1 MVADLAVNI
10 SANIKD
16 LQRNI
21 GKAKA
26 TLKNFGSSA
35 TSIGATLSASV
46 TLPII
51 GMGGV
56 ALKTASDFEQLEVR
70 LQTLTGSAKAGRKQ
84 FELLQKFSAGTP
96 FQLQDLVKA
105 NNTLLGFGLSAEDS
119 FTALQ
124 QLGDV
129 ASATGAD
136 LQSIAVAFGQSSAE
150 GKLFTRDIRQFINQG
165 VPAVDLLAE
174 SMGVAR
180 SEVFTLAEEGKIS
193 FKVLQDAIS
202 QATSAGG
209 KFAGATKAQSQT
221 IAGLF
226 STLRDNVSLA
236 LGELGKEIVDALDLE
251 TLIKNAT
258 EKIQIITDVF
268 KNLEDDVKRN
278 LIGLAAVLGAAGPVA
293 VALGGLAIIIS
304 SISLPVIGLVAL
316 ISGLAYI
323 FGSAFS
329 QAGSFVGG
337 FKLIFAKIVNG
348 VIDDVIRMTGALSNL
363 PFGVGS
369 TFASITGTLIK
380 FKADTKEQSDAF
392 TPIADGVNLFTNTLS
407 SLKTVITETSDALKN
422 GIDTSA
428 IEESL
433 EGVKP
438 SIPITIGQ
446 DIILDLDLDALGEEL
461 NKTVEGF
468 NLDPGGDL
476 FISQIG
482 SINELTQKM
491 RELQMI
497 QSMVNDSE
505 QYQLL
510 QVAINAVQGE
520 MDLLKGS
527 TESMGG
533 GLSILNSLATRFT
546 DSFGEGMANVIVQ
559 GKKLEDILD
568 NIGRLLLSSAI
579 QTGIKIL
586 LTGGMKGTGF
596 FSEGGGL
603 FGNLF
608 KGLGFSGSVASAVPT
623 ASMPSPT
630 IVPVLSTVSNAGN
643 SAQSFERA
651 LENYTARLGPNEF
664 FALSQKGRLGY

>member
-26 TLKNFGSSA
+26 TLKNFGSTA
-35 TSIGATLSASV
+35 TSIGTGLTASL
-46 TLPII
+46 TLPIASL
-51 GMGGV
+51 GGV

-236 LGELGKEIVDALDLE
+236 LGELGKELVRAFNLDKLV
-251 TLIKNAT
+251 TDLTNKIKA
-258 EKIQIITDVF
+258 ITIVF
-268 KNLEDDVKRN
+268 KALSSDVKKRMF
-278 LIGLAAVLGAAGPVA
+278 IVAGVLGASGPVLIA
-293 VALGGLAIIIS
+293 IGLLIKAITA
-304 SISLPVIGLVAL
+304 ISLPVIAVIAV
-316 ISGLAYI
+316 ISTLAYV
-323 FGSAFS
+323 FKSAFDEM
-329 QAGSFVGG
+329 GSVSGAFE
-337 FKLIFAKIVNG
+337 LIFKTMVNG
-348 VIDDVIRMTGALSNL
+348 VLDAVSAMVTGLVRQFPLLAKSIIGVSQSVQDLKFDLPTKEEFTPIGDAITFLKNTFGEMSDVFQRVKLQMSEGFQITVDAPDTSSFKDILYNDIERPLEDLKVKVAEL
-363 PFGVGS
+363 PKVSKTEFE
-369 TFASITGTLIK
+369 TFASNIKSIGGQLKDFLANEIGGAFVKLGDTIGRSLSGADDSMATAFEKIILIVLDFAKSLAMLAGGIGGVMLFIPGLQGTG
-380 FKADTKEQSDAF
+380 
-392 TPIADGVNLFTNTLS
+392 IALLAAAT
-407 SLKTVITETSDALKN
+407 AL
-422 GIDTSA
+422 SA
-428 IEESL
+428 IAGGFTAGIQKRIGNREARAEESMR
-433 EGVKP
+433 
-438 SIPITIGQ
+438 
-446 DIILDLDLDALGEEL
+446 AMA
-461 NKTVEGF
+461 
-468 NLDPGGDL
+468 
-476 FISQIG
+476 G
-482 SINELTQKM
+482 SSVPD
-491 RELQMI
+491 
-497 QSMVNDSE
+497 QSMMNLS
-505 QYQLL
+505 
-510 QVAINAVQGE
+510 GE
-520 MDLLKGS
+520 FRVKGTDLVL
-527 TESMGG
+527 
-533 GLSILNSLATRFT
+533 SLA
-546 DSFGEGMANVIVQ
+546 EANYS
-559 GKKLEDILD
+559 L
-568 NIGRLLLSSAI
+568 GR
-579 QTGIKIL
+579 
-586 LTGGMKGTGF
+586 
-596 FSEGGGL
+596 
-603 FGNLF
+603 
-608 KGLGFSGSVASAVPT
+608 
-623 ASMPSPT
+623 
-630 IVPVLSTVSNAGN
+630 
-643 SAQSFERA
+643 
-651 LENYTARLGPNEF
+651 
-664 FALSQKGRLGY
+664 

>member
-26 TLKNFGSSA
+26 TLKNFGSTA
-35 TSIGATLSASV
+35 TSIGTGLTASL
-46 TLPII
+46 TLPIASL
-51 GMGGV
+51 GGV

-236 LGELGKEIVDALDLE
+236 LGELGKELVRAFDLDKLVTDLTNKIKAITIVFKALSSDVKKRMLIVAGILGAGGPVLLAIGL
-251 TLIKNAT
+251 LIKGIMA
-258 EKIQIITDVF
+258 ITLPV
-268 KNLEDDVKRN
+268 
-278 LIGLAAVLGAAGPVA
+278 VA
-293 VALGGLAIIIS
+293 VIS
-304 SISLPVIGLVAL
+304 VVSGIGYVFYKA
-316 ISGLAYI
+316 
-323 FGSAFS
+323 FGE
-329 QAGSFVGG
+329 AGSFVGA
-337 FKLIFAKIVNG
+337 FKLIFAKMVNF
-348 VIDDVIRMTGALSNL
+348 VIDDLIRLTGAMSNL
-363 PFGVGS
+363 PLGIGTSFQNL
-369 TFASITGTLIK
+369 TGTLIK
-380 FKADTKEQSDAF
+380 FKKDTEDSADAF
-392 TPIADGVNLFTNTLS
+392 TPLADGVDVVKSTFEEFMGVINRMRLQMSENFQI
-407 SLKTVITETSDALKN
+407 TVDAP
-422 GIDTSA
+422 DTSSFKDILYNDIERPLEDLKVKLTELPEISKSAFQNMAEGIKSVGDQLKDFLANEIGGAFVKLGDTIGRSLSGADDSMATAFEKIILIVLDFAKSLARLAGGIGGVMLFIPGLQGTGIALLAAATALSA
-428 IEESL
+428 IAGGFTAGIQKRIGNREARAEESMR
-433 EGVKP
+433 
-438 SIPITIGQ
+438 
-446 DIILDLDLDALGEEL
+446 AMA
-461 NKTVEGF
+461 
-468 NLDPGGDL
+468 
-476 FISQIG
+476 G
-482 SINELTQKM
+482 SSVPD
-491 RELQMI
+491 
-497 QSMVNDSE
+497 QSMMNLS
-505 QYQLL
+505 
-510 QVAINAVQGE
+510 GE
-520 MDLLKGS
+520 FRVKGS
-527 TESMGG
+527 D
-533 GLSILNSLATRFT
+533 LVLSLA
-546 DSFGEGMANVIVQ
+546 EANYS
-559 GKKLEDILD
+559 L
-568 NIGRLLLSSAI
+568 GR
-579 QTGIKIL
+579 
-586 LTGGMKGTGF
+586 
-596 FSEGGGL
+596 
-603 FGNLF
+603 
-608 KGLGFSGSVASAVPT
+608 
-623 ASMPSPT
+623 
-630 IVPVLSTVSNAGN
+630 
-643 SAQSFERA
+643 
-651 LENYTARLGPNEF
+651 
-664 FALSQKGRLGY
+664 

>member
-26 TLKNFGSSA
+26 TLKNFGNSA
-35 TSIGATLSASV
+35 GALGAGLTASLTLSIAS
-46 TLPII
+46 L
-51 GMGGV
+51 GGV

-119 FTALQ
+119 FIALQ

-236 LGELGKEIVDALDLE
+236 LGELGKELVRAFDLDKLV
-251 TLIKNAT
+251 
-258 EKIQIITDVF
+258 TDLTNKVKAVTTVF
-268 KNLEDDVKRN
+268 KAMSSDVKKQM
-278 LIGLAAVLGAAGPVA
+278 LIFAGVLGASGPALLALKGIIAVITFLSIKFVALVA
-293 VALGGLAIIIS
+293 VVSG
-304 SISLPVIGLVAL
+304 IGF
-316 ISGLAYI
+316 I
-323 FGSAFS
+323 FKSAFEQS
-329 QAGSFVGG
+329 GSFVGM
-337 FKLIFAKIVNG
+337 FQLIFTKMVNG
-348 VIDDVIRMTGALSNL
+348 VIDDLINLTGALSNL

-369 TFASITGTLIK
+369 AFKLVTGELIK
-380 FKADTKEQSDAF
+380 FKSDTKEQSDAF
-392 TPIADGVNLFTNTLS
+392 TPLQVGFEKMKDTFDNLS
-407 SLKTVITETSDALKN
+407 SFINRVRLQMSDGFQA
-422 GIDTSA
+422 
-428 IEESL
+428 EV
-433 EGVKP
+433 EGVK
-438 SIPITIGQ
+438 
-446 DIILDLDLDALGEEL
+446 L
-461 NKTVEGF
+461 NKTSIRDNIEIPLRMADGTIANFGQTATESMSGVAESTQDVGSS
-468 NLDPGGDL
+468 
-476 FISQIG
+476 ISFAG
-482 SINELTQKM
+482 RLA
-491 RELQMI
+491 
-497 QSMVNDSE
+497 E
-505 QYQLL
+505 QFTSSFGQGMANI
-510 QVAINAVQGE
+510 VVQGE
-520 MDLLKGS
+520 KLQDVLK
-527 TESMGG
+527 
-533 GLSILNSLATRFT
+533 
-546 DSFGEGMANVIVQ
+546 
-559 GKKLEDILD
+559 
-568 NIGRLLLSSAI
+568 NIGKLLLSSAI
-579 QTGIKIL
+579 QLGIQLL
-586 LTGGMKGTGF
+586 LTGGTGG
-596 FSEGGGL
+596 SITGGL
-603 FGNLF
+603 FGA
-608 KGLGFSGSVASAVPT
+608 LGFGKTSSITSGAVASAGSVVG
-623 ASMPSPT
+623 SINNNNMQLSGDFR
-630 IVPVLSTVSNAGN
+630 VKGSDLVLSL
-643 SAQSFERA
+643 ERA
-651 LENYTARLGPNEF
+651 N
-664 FALSQKGRLGY
+664 QVIGR

>member
-26 TLKNFGSSA
+26 TLKNFGSTA
-35 TSIGATLSASV
+35 TSIGTGLTASL
-46 TLPII
+46 TLPIASL
-51 GMGGV
+51 GGV

-236 LGELGKEIVDALDLE
+236 LGELGKELVRAFNLDKLV
-251 TLIKNAT
+251 TDLTNKIKA
-258 EKIQIITDVF
+258 ITIVF
-268 KNLEDDVKRN
+268 KALSSDVKKRMF
-278 LIGLAAVLGAAGPVA
+278 IVAGVLGASGPVLIA
-293 VALGGLAIIIS
+293 IGLLIKAITA
-304 SISLPVIGLVAL
+304 ISLPVIAVIAVISTGVA
-316 ISGLAYI
+316 YV
-323 FGSAFS
+323 FKSAFDEM
-329 QAGSFVGG
+329 GSVSGAFE
-337 FKLIFAKIVNG
+337 LIFKTMVNG
-348 VIDDVIRMTGALSNL
+348 VLDAVSAMVTGLVRQFPLLAKSIIGVSQSVQDLKFDLPTKEEFTPIGDAITFLKNTFGEMSDVFQRVKLQMSEGFQITVDAPDTSSFKDILYNDIERPLEDLKVKVAEL
-363 PFGVGS
+363 PKVSKTEFE
-369 TFASITGTLIK
+369 TFASNIKSIGGQLKDFLANEIGGAFVKLGDTIGRSLSGADDSMATAFEKIILIVLDFAKSLAMLAGGIGGVMLFIPGLQGTG
-380 FKADTKEQSDAF
+380 
-392 TPIADGVNLFTNTLS
+392 IALLAAAT
-407 SLKTVITETSDALKN
+407 AL
-422 GIDTSA
+422 SA
-428 IEESL
+428 IAGGFTAGIQKRIGNREARAEESMR
-433 EGVKP
+433 
-438 SIPITIGQ
+438 
-446 DIILDLDLDALGEEL
+446 AMA
-461 NKTVEGF
+461 
-468 NLDPGGDL
+468 
-476 FISQIG
+476 G
-482 SINELTQKM
+482 SSVPD
-491 RELQMI
+491 
-497 QSMVNDSE
+497 QSMMNLS
-505 QYQLL
+505 
-510 QVAINAVQGE
+510 GE
-520 MDLLKGS
+520 FRVKGTDLVL
-527 TESMGG
+527 
-533 GLSILNSLATRFT
+533 SLA
-546 DSFGEGMANVIVQ
+546 EANYS
-559 GKKLEDILD
+559 L
-568 NIGRLLLSSAI
+568 GR
-579 QTGIKIL
+579 
-586 LTGGMKGTGF
+586 
-596 FSEGGGL
+596 
-603 FGNLF
+603 
-608 KGLGFSGSVASAVPT
+608 
-623 ASMPSPT
+623 
-630 IVPVLSTVSNAGN
+630 
-643 SAQSFERA
+643 
-651 LENYTARLGPNEF
+651 
-664 FALSQKGRLGY
+664 